1 MSVMRFALVGAC
13 LGLLLSA
20 DARTW
25 RVEPGTTL
33 DEVNGWDVRPGDKV
47 LFRRGGVWRGTLK
60 PRSGRPGA
68 PVVYSFFGEGA
79 KPQLSCSVRVA
90 DRDGWLSA
98 NHDGRWE
105 LWQTRPTCAGDLA
118 PEVRGVFGTAM
129 GLVQEGASEDN
140 IARVVA
146 GEADL
151 NRHLTFWYDA
161 ERRRVVLR
169 SWCNPFDY
177 LGAAELVV
185 ARPIIDQTGCHDV
198 VYEGLSLR
206 YGGAAAVGGADV
218 ARVTVRNCDISYVV
232 SGIVFGGDATA
243 CRAERN
249 RIWQAR
255 DAALAVKGASD
266 IALTDNVVWKCGVSF
281 ACGKNA
287 RNVRF
292 AYNTCVEAGL
302 GWGREKAA
310 SACGS
315 HLVLAG
321 AASVASNI
329 FYRCTAEAIRLS
341 GAAESRLDGNL
352 YWLPSDWDGVANRV
366 CLWTGK
372 AREARL
378 FEAGEEAF
386 RKFQQETG
394 LETRGVFRR
403 PDFTNAYRKDYRLFN
418 AGADYGARG
427 LPGVDED
434 QAVTNGAPYGVES
447 LRSGLWTVSVDGRDA
462 FVCRAFARYNSPD
475 YPRDEYAFVNLDA
488 KDGLE
493 LVIEARDGRDLSNVL
508 IQPKS
513 APVRLTRQGR
523 SRLAVTVLRPCK
535 FTVEPNERRV
545 GPLFVFANPPERNIP
560 AANDLKVR
568 YFGAGIHRVP
578 GDVVRLGTGETL
590 YLAEGA
596 VLQAAVRAEGS
607 DIRLCGRGVL
617 DASVFESTRGNKGP
631 QYAFVD
637 LYKCRNVTLE
647 DLTLLGSYHWTV
659 YPEGCDG
666 VTLRNVKI
674 CGSWCA
680 NDDGIDPSN
689 TRDLLIDDCFFRTQ
703 DDCVAVKGITRANGN
718 CERLA
723 VRNSIFWCD
732 FARIVCLGHES
743 RAAHIADFTFEN
755 NDVIRYVRPL
765 MLVEPGDDMAI
776 SNVVFRN
783 VRVRTDAHGRT
794 EATMRIQPVVN
805 VYTQS
810 DKPGRIANVTVADVA
825 FEGTAIP
832 LRFFVKGGDRTRM
845 TRNVRFS
852 GVTVNG
858 IPATEQTPAR
868 PSGCTVSNVWFD
880 GEARPDGDEPL
891 FVRGPY
897 TEDVVFDVGA
907 TESRTLRVFPKDDAW
922 WWARRDEKAREIA
935 ALPKGDVDLVL
946 LGDSITQGWDG
957 QPALE
962 RLRKSRT
969 VLTLGYN
976 GDTVGNLV
984 WRCLWGEL
992 DGYRARDILV
1002 LIGTNDLGG
1011 GNAAP
1016 EDVFAAVRKLVAL
1029 IRIKQPRARLHLLA
1043 VLPRDVGGKE
1053 TPRLWPD
1060 RITAYNRLLQ
1070 GLADGQH
1077 VFFHDIGARFLDA
1090 AGRLNAALFWDRL
1103 HPNPSGYDIW
1113 ADEIERMLQN
1123 RGL

>member
-1 MSVMRFALVGAC
+1 MTIGRYVLTGVC
-13 LGLLLSA
+13 LGMFLPA
-20 DARTW
+20 AARTW
-25 RVEPGTTL
+25 RVEPATTL
-33 DEVNGWDVRPGDKV
+33 AEVNAWAVKPGDSV

-68 PVVYSFFGEGA
+68 PVVYSCFGEGP
-79 KPQLSCSVRVA
+79 KPQLSSSVCVA
-90 DRDGWLSA
+90 DAKEWLPA

-105 LWQTRPTCAGDLA
+105 LWQTRPACAKDLA
-118 PEVRGVFGTAM
+118 PGVRGVFGTAM

-140 IARVVA
+140 IARAVA
-146 GEADL
+146 GENGLD
-151 NRHLTFWYDA
+151 RHMTFWYDA
-161 ERRRVVLR
+161 AQRRVVLR

-177 LGAAELVV
+177 LGAAELVL

-206 YGGAAAVGGADV
+206 YGGAAAISGANV
-218 ARVTVRNCDISYVV
+218 SRTIVRNCDISYTV
-232 SGIVFGGDATA
+232 SGIVFGPDSVA
-243 CRAERN
+243 CRAARN
-249 RIWQAR
+249 RIWQVR
-255 DAALAVKGASD
+255 DAALAVKDASD
-266 IALTDNVVWKCGVSF
+266 IELTDNVVWKCGVSF
-281 ACGKNA
+281 AGGK
-287 RNVRF
+287 RSRDVRF
-292 AYNTCVEAGL
+292 VHNTCVEAGL
-302 GWGREKAA
+302 GWGPDKTGAPR
-310 SACGS
+310 GS

-321 AASVASNI
+321 EASIASNV
-329 FYRCTAEAIRLS
+329 FYRCAEYAVRLS
-341 GAAESRLDGNL
+341 GTAKAALDDNL
-352 YWLPSDWDGVANRV
+352 YWLPPDWDGVENRI
-366 CLWTGK
+366 CRWTGK
-372 AREARL
+372 TGEPRL
-378 FEAGEEAF
+378 FESGEKSF
-386 RKFQQETG
+386 RRFRQETG
-394 LETRGVFRR
+394 LETRGVFRK
-403 PDFTNAYRKDYRLFN
+403 PDFTNAYRKDYRLFS
-418 AGADYGARG
+418 AGANYGARG
-427 LPGVDED
+427 MPGVDED
-434 QAVTNGAPYGVES
+434 QFVTNGAPYGMES
-447 LRSGLWTVSVDGRDA
+447 LRSGLWTVSAGGRPA
-462 FVCRAFARYNSPD
+462 FVHRAFARYNSVS
-475 YPRDEYAFVNLDA
+475 YPRDEYAFVNLEA
-488 KDGLE
+488 KEGLE
-493 LVIEARDGRDLSNVL
+493 LFIEACDGRDLSNVL
-508 IQPKS
+508 IQPAS
-513 APVRLTRQGR
+513 APVRLTRHGR
-523 SRLAVTVLRPCK
+523 SRLSVKVLRPCK
-535 FTVEPNERRV
+535 FTIEPDERRT
-545 GPLFVFANPPERNIP
+545 GPLFVFANPPEKNIP
-560 AANDLKVR
+560 SADDPKVK
-568 YFGAGIHRVP
+568 YFGAGLHRVP

-617 DASVFESTRGNKGP
+617 DAAVFESTRGNKGP

-647 DLTLLGSYHWTV
+647 DLTILGSYHWTV

-674 CGSWCA
+674 CGSRCA

-703 DDCVAVKGITRANGN
+703 DDSVAVKGITRENGN
-718 CERLA
+718 CERIV

-743 RAAHIADFTFEN
+743 RAAHIAGFRFEN
-755 NDVIRYVRPL
+755 NDIVRYVRPL
-765 MLVEPGDDMAI
+765 MLIEPGDDMAI

-783 VRVRTDAHGRT
+783 VRVRTDVHGRT

-810 DKPGRIANVTVADVA
+810 DKPGRIANVEVSQVA

-852 GVTVNG
+852 GVTVDG
-858 IPATEQTPAR
+858 VPATEQTPAR
-868 PSGCTVSNVWFD
+868 PAGCTVSNVWFD
-880 GEARPDGDEPL
+880 GEARPDGEEPL

-897 TEDVVFDVGA
+897 TEGIVFEAGA
-907 TESRTLRVFPKDDAW
+907 TESRTMRVSPKDDAW

-935 ALPKGDVDLVL
+935 AFRGKEVDLAL

-976 GDTVGNLV
+976 GDTVGNLR

-1011 GNAAP
+1011 GDAKP

-1029 IRIKQPRARLHLLA
+1029 IRIKQPNARIHLLA
-1043 VLPRDVGGKE
+1043 VLPRDVGEKE

-1060 RITAYNRLLQ
+1060 RISACNRLLE
-1070 GLADGQH
+1070 GLADGRH
-1077 VFFHDIGARFLDA
+1077 VFFHDVGARFLDA
-1090 AGRLNAALFWDRL
+1090 TGRLNAALFWDRL
-1103 HPNPSGYDIW
+1103 HPNPSGYGVL
-1113 ADEIERMLQN
+1113 AEEIERMLSVRN
-1123 RGL
+1123 